1 MSSAIRYGMLSGF
14 LACLASSLM
23 YVYNPSL
30 FLDFALVVCLIIT
43 MLGMIMSAKY
53 TLHNGLTTTDAKNVV
68 TQDKEVFITFPEM
81 LAIVFRVFLISY
93 IITFVFMYLL
103 FNVYDTSLVEL
114 VKQRNIE
121 LLIANKDSTMTE
133 ELFQQR
139 IKEVEKID
147 FSPRLSD
154 IVSVQSLFR
163 LVIGFFIAL
172 VLAFAFKRDKPSYLS

>member
-1 MSSAIRYGMLSGF
+1 MSSAIRYGLFSGF
-14 LACLASSLM
+14 LASSASSLM

-43 MLGMIMSAKY
+43 TLGMILSAKY
-53 TLHNGLTTTDAKNVV
+53 TLHHGLVKTDTAMD
-68 TQDKEVFITFPEM
+68 TSQDNEVYITFPEM

-93 IITFVFMYLL
+93 IITFIFMYLL

-121 LLIANKDSTMTE
+121 LLIANKDSTITA

-163 LVIGFFIAL
+163 LVMGFFIAL
-172 VLAFAFKRDKPSYLS
+172 ILAFAFKRDKPSYLS